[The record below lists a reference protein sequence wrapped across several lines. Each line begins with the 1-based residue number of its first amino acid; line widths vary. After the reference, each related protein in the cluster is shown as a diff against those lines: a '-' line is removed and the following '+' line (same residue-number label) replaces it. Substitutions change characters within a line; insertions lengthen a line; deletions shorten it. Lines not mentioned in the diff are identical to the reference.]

1 MTCGWPS
8 TSESPTPQRALIA
21 SLHHQP
27 LLVVLRALE
36 PLTLLPQLE
45 RLQALGVRHV
55 ELAWS
60 DHPAWVAQC
69 QALRALVPNCQL
81 GAASVCSLA
90 GVEAAV
96 AAGLGYVV
104 SPVLDEALVQRA
116 RDLGV
121 VLVPGVMSPSEVH
134 QARAWGCELVKLFP
148 ARSLGID
155 YWRRLAAPLGRLPF
169 CIAAGGLAVAD
180 VQPWLQA
187 GVNAVALGG
196 SLADA
201 TDWEALAALVERLRC
216 KASEPTSASPAPP

>member
-8 TSESPTPQRALIA
+8 TSDFQTSEHALIA

-36 PLTLLPQLE
+36 PWTLLPQLE
-45 RLQALGVRHV
+45 RLQSLGVRHV
-55 ELAWS
+55 ELAWT
-60 DHPAWVAQC
+60 DHPAWVTQC
-69 QALRALVPNCQL
+69 EALRAHVPTCQL

-90 GVEAAV
+90 GLEGAA

-104 SPVLDEALVQRA
+104 SPVLDGSLVQRA
-116 RDLGV
+116 QELGI
-121 VLVPGVMSPSEVH
+121 VLVPGVMSPTEVH
-134 QARAWGCELVKLFP
+134 QARAWGCGVVKLFP
-148 ARSLGID
+148 ATSVGID
-155 YWRRLAAPLGRLPF
+155 YWRRLRAPLGRLPF

-180 VQPWLQA
+180 VQPWLRA

-201 TDWEALAALVERLRC
+201 TDWEALAALVEGLRH
-216 KASEPTSASPAPP
+216 KAFEATGTPQTMA